1 MLTRL
6 STYKYHI
13 MRYSEIVLYESA
25 TLEEALLYEAFM
37 ANLMKMVGNKLNQQ
51 VSNVTNAVTAA
62 QVLYKVMSKPEYTET
77 ATFLLKKAIK
87 IKLKTMEDGP
97 LKQAVSSKFPPGR
110 SAKDF
115 LKGLV
120 IICVLNAVGVAK
132 DTIKAQALDTITNSI
147 VNIDNI
153 VAQILSASTGGIGTV
168 ISTLGIA
175 NTILFQVLSD
185 INEKITTATAAAA

>member
-1 MLTRL
+1 MLSSL
-6 STYKYHI
+6 SINKYHI

-37 ANLMKMVGNKLNQQ
+37 ANLVKMAGNKLNQQ

-62 QVLYKVMSKPEYTET
+62 QVLYKVMSNPTYTET

-87 IKLKTMEDGP
+87 TRLKDLEDGP
-97 LKQAVSSKFPPGR
+97 LKQAVLSKFPPGR

-120 IICVLNAVGVAK
+120 MISVLNAVTMAK
-132 DTIKAQALDTITNSI
+132 GTVQAQALETITNSV

-153 VAQILSASTGGIGTV
+153 VTQILGASAGGIGTV
-168 ISTLGIA
+168 FTSLGIA
-175 NTILFQVLSD
+175 NTILFQVLTD
-185 INEKITTATAAAA
+185 INAKIATIPAASA